1 MEDRKLMHAIKTI
14 GCAAALAALIVMPS
28 AARADQ
34 WNKLT
39 YLTFSGPVQVP
50 GHTLPAGTY
59 TFKLADVNDRHV
71 VQIYD
76 KATSK
81 LLATVLTIPDERLD
95 PADKPVVMFKE
106 TPSGTPSAIQAW
118 FYPGNTIGDEFVYP
132 RSQAIRIAKATHRS
146 VLSMSDESASKNDMK
161 GAIGRVGENGEESP
175 ETTTGTSGTAAPKPA
190 TTTAE
195 PSEPRASAAT
205 PTTTAAPMRRARR
218 LPQTASPL
226 ALYELMSGL
235 AMAGAFGLRR
245 LRSR

>member
-1 MEDRKLMHAIKTI
+1 MHAIKKI
-14 GCAAALAALIVMPS
+14 GCVAALAALLVMPS
-28 AARADQ
+28 TAGADQ
-34 WNKLT
+34 WDKLT

-59 TFKLADVNDRHV
+59 TFKLANVTDRHV
-71 VQIYD
+71 VQIFD

-106 TPSGTPSAIQAW
+106 MPSGTPAAIQAW

-132 RSQAIRIAKATHRS
+132 RSQAVRIAKAAHTS

-161 GAIGRVGENGEESP
+161 GAVGRVGENGEESA
-175 ETTTGTSGTAAPKPA
+175 ETTTTGTSGTAPKPA

-195 PSEPRASAAT
+195 SNERSASAAPT
-205 PTTTAAPMRRARR
+205 TTTAAPVRRRAR

-245 LRSR
+245 LRGR

>member
-1 MEDRKLMHAIKTI
+1 MHAIKTI
-14 GCAAALAALIVMPS
+14 GCAAALAAVLVMPS

-50 GHTLPAGTY
+50 GRTLPAGTY

-81 LLATVLTIPDERLD
+81 LLTTILAIPDQRLD

-106 TPSGTPSAIQAW
+106 TPAGTPNAIQAW

-132 RSQAIRIAKATHRS
+132 RSQAIRIAKATHTP
-146 VLSMSDESASKNDMK
+146 VLSMSDEAAKGDMK
-161 GAIGRVGENGEESP
+161 GAAIGRVGENGEPSP
-175 ETTTGTSGTAAPKPA
+175 ETTTATGTSGTTAPKPA

-195 PSEPRASAAT
+195 PNAPNASAAA
-205 PTTTAAPMRRARR
+205 TTTNTAAPGRRARR

-235 AMAGAFGLRR
+235 ALAGAFGLRR